1 MALSAIVSFDKEVH
15 MSRDLLLIVVAALG
29 VGFSAG
35 AFPQAYP
42 SRPIRVIVPASP
54 GGAADILSRTIAQ
67 KLSDAWGQQVIVDNR
82 TGAAGIIG
90 AEAAAKAP
98 NDGYTIMMGFAG
110 VIAVNPSL
118 YRTLPYD
125 SVKDYAP
132 VTLVALSPLMLVVH
146 PAVPATSVN
155 ELIALAKAQPGQ
167 LNFAST
173 GSGSTQHLSAELF
186 KSMAGISMT
195 HIPYKGSSLAYPDL
209 LAGNVS
215 LMFENMLSMLPNAKS
230 GKVRALAVTGTKRS
244 AALPEVP
251 TVGESVPG
259 FSAVGWYGVLA
270 PAGTDAAIVNKL
282 SAEINRIL
290 RLPEVNERLS
300 SLGAEP
306 TGSTPEEFAA
316 HIKAEIAKWG
326 KVVRDSGA
334 RIE

>member
-1 MALSAIVSFDKEVH
+1 
-15 MSRDLLLIVVAALG
+15 MSRKLLFISVAALG
-29 VGFSAG
+29 LGFSSA
-35 AFPQAYP
+35 ACPQAYP
-42 SRPIRVIVPASP
+42 SRTIRIIVPASP

-67 KLSDAWGQQVIVDNR
+67 KLSDAWGQQVLVDNR

-90 AEAAAKAP
+90 ADAAAKAP

-118 YRTLPYD
+118 YKTLPYD

-132 VTLVALSPLMLVVH
+132 VTLVAYSPLMLVVH
-146 PAVPATSVN
+146 PAVPANSVN
-155 ELIALAKAQPGQ
+155 ELIALAKAKPGQ

-230 GKVRALAVTGTKRS
+230 GKVRALAVTGAKRS
-244 AALPEVP
+244 AAMPELP

-259 FSAVGWYGVLA
+259 YSAVGWYGVLA
-270 PAGTDAAIVNKL
+270 PAGTDASIVNKL

-290 RLPEVNERLS
+290 KLPEVSERLS

-306 TGSTPEEFAA
+306 AGTTPEEFAA
-316 HIKAEIAKWG
+316 HIRTEIAKWG
-326 KVVRDSGA
+326 AVVRDSGA
-334 RIE
+334 RID

>member
-1 MALSAIVSFDKEVH
+1 MGKVRRRQF
-15 MSRDLLLIVVAALG
+15 LIA
-29 VGFSAG
+29 AG
-35 AFPQAYP
+35 ALLAAPLARAQGAFP
-42 SRPIRVIVPASP
+42 SRPIRIIVPASP

-67 KLSDAWGQQVIVDNR
+67 KLADAWGQPVLVDNR

-118 YRTLPYD
+118 YKTLPYD

-132 VTLVALSPLMLVVH
+132 VALVALSPLMLVVH
-146 PAVPATSVN
+146 PAVPAYSVN
-155 ELIALAKAQPGQ
+155 ELIALAKAKPGQ

-186 KSMAGISMT
+186 KTMAGIDMT

-244 AALPEVP
+244 AAMPDLP
-251 TVGESVPG
+251 TVADSVPG

-290 RLPEVNERLS
+290 KLPEVSERLS

-306 TGSTPEEFAA
+306 SGSTPEEFAA
-316 HIKAEIAKWG
+316 HIRTEIAKWG

>member
-1 MALSAIVSFDKEVH
+1 
-15 MSRDLLLIVVAALG
+15 MSRKLLCISVAALG
-29 VGFSAG
+29 LGFSSA
-35 AFPQAYP
+35 ACPQAYP
-42 SRPIRVIVPASP
+42 SRTIRIIVPASP

-67 KLSDAWGQQVIVDNR
+67 KLSDAWGQQVLVDNR

-90 AEAAAKAP
+90 ADAAAKAP

-118 YRTLPYD
+118 YKTLPYD

-132 VTLVALSPLMLVVH
+132 VTLVAYSPLMLVVH
-146 PAVPATSVN
+146 PAVPANSVN
-155 ELIALAKAQPGQ
+155 ELIALAKAKPGQ

-230 GKVRALAVTGTKRS
+230 GKVRALAVTGAKRS
-244 AALPEVP
+244 AAMPELP

-259 FSAVGWYGVLA
+259 YSAVGWYGVLA

-290 RLPEVNERLS
+290 KLPEVSERLS

-306 TGSTPEEFAA
+306 AGTTPEEFAA
-316 HIKAEIAKWG
+316 HIRTEIAKWG
-326 KVVRDSGA
+326 AVVRDSGA
-334 RIE
+334 RID

>member
-1 MALSAIVSFDKEVH
+1 MGKVRRRQF
-15 MSRDLLLIVVAALG
+15 LIA
-29 VGFSAG
+29 AG
-35 AFPQAYP
+35 ALLAAPLARAQGAFP
-42 SRPIRVIVPASP
+42 SRPIRIIVPASP

-67 KLSDAWGQQVIVDNR
+67 KLADAWGQPVLVDNR

-110 VIAVNPSL
+110 IIAVNPSL
-118 YRTLPYD
+118 YKTLPYD

-132 VTLVALSPLMLVVH
+132 VALVALSPLMLVVH
-146 PAVPATSVN
+146 PAVPAYSVN
-155 ELIALAKAQPGQ
+155 ELIALAKAKPGQ

-186 KSMAGISMT
+186 KSMAGIDMT

-244 AALPEVP
+244 AAMPDLP
-251 TVGESVPG
+251 TVADSVPG

-290 RLPEVNERLS
+290 KLPEVSERLS

-306 TGSTPEEFAA
+306 SGSTPEEFAA
-316 HIKAEIAKWG
+316 HIRTEIAKWG

>member
-1 MALSAIVSFDKEVH
+1 LAPAIIVAFDREGV
-15 MSRDLLLIVVAALG
+15 MSCKLLLTAVAALG
-29 VGFSAG
+29 LGFNSC
-35 AFPQAYP
+35 AFSQAYP
-42 SRPIRVIVPASP
+42 SKTIRVIVPASP

-67 KLSDAWGQQVIVDNR
+67 KLSDAWGQQVVVDNR

-118 YRTLPYD
+118 YKTLPYD
-125 SVKDYAP
+125 SVRDYAP

-146 PAVPATSVN
+146 PSVPANSVS
-155 ELIALAKAQPGQ
+155 ELIALAKANPGQ

-173 GSGSTQHLSAELF
+173 GGGSTQHLSAELF
-186 KSMAGISMT
+186 KSMADISMT
-195 HIPYKGSSLAYPDL
+195 HIPYKGSSLAYPGL

-244 AALPEVP
+244 AAMPEVP
-251 TVGESVPG
+251 TVAESVPG

-290 RLPEVNERLS
+290 KLPEVNERLS

-316 HIKAEIAKWG
+316 HIRTEIAKWG

-334 RIE
+334 RID

>member
-1 MALSAIVSFDKEVH
+1 MGKVRRRQF
-15 MSRDLLLIVVAALG
+15 LIA
-29 VGFSAG
+29 AG
-35 AFPQAYP
+35 ALLAAPLARAQGAFP
-42 SRPIRVIVPASP
+42 SRPIRIIVPASP
-54 GGAADILSRTIAQ
+54 GGAADILSRTIVQ
-67 KLSDAWGQQVIVDNR
+67 KLADAWGQPVLVDNR

-118 YRTLPYD
+118 YKTLPYD

-132 VTLVALSPLMLVVH
+132 VALVALSPLMLVVH
-146 PAVPATSVN
+146 PAVPAVSVN
-155 ELIALAKAQPGQ
+155 ELIALAKAKPGQ

-186 KSMAGISMT
+186 KSMAGIDMT

-244 AALPEVP
+244 AAMPDLP
-251 TVGESVPG
+251 TVADSVPG

-282 SAEINRIL
+282 SGEINRIL
-290 RLPEVNERLS
+290 KLPEVSERLS

-306 TGSTPEEFAA
+306 SGSTPEEFAA
-316 HIKAEIAKWG
+316 HIRTEIAKWG

>member
-1 MALSAIVSFDKEVH
+1 MGKVRRRQF
-15 MSRDLLLIVVAALG
+15 LIA
-29 VGFSAG
+29 AG
-35 AFPQAYP
+35 ALLAAPLARAQGAFP
-42 SRPIRVIVPASP
+42 SRPIRIIVPASP

-67 KLSDAWGQQVIVDNR
+67 KLADAWGQPVLGDNR

-118 YRTLPYD
+118 YKTLPYD

-132 VTLVALSPLMLVVH
+132 LMLVVH
-146 PAVPATSVN
+146 PAVPAYSVN
-155 ELIALAKAQPGQ
+155 ELIALAKAKPGQ

-186 KSMAGISMT
+186 KTMTGIDMT

-244 AALPEVP
+244 AAMPDLP
-251 TVGESVPG
+251 TVADSVPG

-290 RLPEVNERLS
+290 KLPEVSERLS

-306 TGSTPEEFAA
+306 SGSTPEEFAA
-316 HIKAEIAKWG
+316 HIRTEIAKWG

>member
-1 MALSAIVSFDKEVH
+1 MSKVH
-15 MSRDLLLIVVAALG
+15 RRQFLIA
-29 VGFSAG
+29 AG
-35 AFPQAYP
+35 ALLAAPLARAQGVFP
-42 SRPIRVIVPASP
+42 SKPIRIIVPASP

-67 KLSDAWGQQVIVDNR
+67 KLSDAWGQQVLVDNR

-98 NDGYTIMMGFAG
+98 NDGYTVMMGFAG

-118 YRTLPYD
+118 YKILPYD
-125 SVKDYAP
+125 SVKDFAP
-132 VTLVALSPLMLVVH
+132 VALVAMSPLMLVVH
-146 PAVPATSVN
+146 PAVPAYSVN
-155 ELIALAKAQPGQ
+155 ELIALAKAKPGQ

-186 KSMAGISMT
+186 KSMADINMT

-244 AALPEVP
+244 AAMPEVP
-251 TVGESVPG
+251 TVAESVPG

-270 PAGTDAAIVNKL
+270 PAGTDATIVNKL

-290 RLPEVNERLS
+290 KLPEVSERLS

-306 TGSTPEEFAA
+306 AGSTPDEFAA
-316 HIKAEIAKWG
+316 HIRSEIAKWG

>member
-1 MALSAIVSFDKEVH
+1 MGKVRRRQF
-15 MSRDLLLIVVAALG
+15 LIA
-29 VGFSAG
+29 AG
-35 AFPQAYP
+35 ALLAAPLARAQGAFP
-42 SRPIRVIVPASP
+42 SRPIRIIVPASP

-67 KLSDAWGQQVIVDNR
+67 KLADAWGQPVLVDNR

-118 YRTLPYD
+118 YKTLPYD

-132 VTLVALSPLMLVVH
+132 VALVALSPLMLVVH
-146 PAVPATSVN
+146 PAVPAVSVN
-155 ELIALAKAQPGQ
+155 ELIALAKAKPGQ

-173 GSGSTQHLSAELF
+173 DSGSTQHLSAELF
-186 KSMAGISMT
+186 KSMAGIDMT

-244 AALPEVP
+244 AAMPDLP
-251 TVGESVPG
+251 TVADSVPG

-290 RLPEVNERLS
+290 KLPEVSERLS

-306 TGSTPEEFAA
+306 SGSTPEEFAA
-316 HIKAEIAKWG
+316 HIRTEIAKWG

>member
-1 MALSAIVSFDKEVH
+1 
-15 MSRDLLLIVVAALG
+15 MSRKLLLIAVAVLG
-29 VGFSAG
+29 LGLSSA
-35 AFPQAYP
+35 ACPQAYP
-42 SRPIRVIVPASP
+42 SRTIRIIVPASP

-67 KLSDAWGQQVIVDNR
+67 KLSDAWGQQVLVDNR

-118 YRTLPYD
+118 YKTLPYD

-132 VTLVALSPLMLVVH
+132 VTLVAYSPLMLVVH
-146 PAVPATSVN
+146 PAVPANSVN
-155 ELIALAKAQPGQ
+155 ELIALAKAKPGQ

-230 GKVRALAVTGTKRS
+230 GKVRALAVTGAKRS
-244 AALPEVP
+244 AAMPEVP

-259 FSAVGWYGVLA
+259 YSAVGWYGVLA

-290 RLPEVNERLS
+290 KLPEVSERLS

-306 TGSTPEEFAA
+306 AGTTPEEFAA
-316 HIKAEIAKWG
+316 HIRTEIAKWG
-326 KVVRDSGA
+326 AVVRDSGA
-334 RIE
+334 RID

>member
-1 MALSAIVSFDKEVH
+1 MGKVH
-15 MSRDLLLIVVAALG
+15 RRQFLIA
-29 VGFSAG
+29 AG
-35 AFPQAYP
+35 ALLAAPLARAQGAFP
-42 SRPIRVIVPASP
+42 SRPIRIIVPASP

-67 KLSDAWGQQVIVDNR
+67 KLADAWGQPVLVDNR

-90 AEAAAKAP
+90 AEAVAKAP

-118 YRTLPYD
+118 YKTLPYD

-132 VTLVALSPLMLVVH
+132 VALVALSPLMLVVH
-146 PAVPATSVN
+146 PAVPAYSVN
-155 ELIALAKAQPGQ
+155 ELIALAKAKPGQ

-186 KSMAGISMT
+186 KTMAGIDMT

-244 AALPEVP
+244 AAMPELP
-251 TVGESVPG
+251 TVAESVPG

-290 RLPEVNERLS
+290 KLPEVSERLS

-306 TGSTPEEFAA
+306 SGSTPEEFAA
-316 HIKAEIAKWG
+316 HIRTEIAKWG

>member
-1 MALSAIVSFDKEVH
+1 
-15 MSRDLLLIVVAALG
+15 MSRKLLLIAVAALEL
-29 VGFSAG
+29 GFNAG
-35 AFPQAYP
+35 AYSQAYP
-42 SRPIRVIVPASP
+42 SKPIRIIVPASP
-54 GGAADILSRTIAQ
+54 GGAADILSRTVAQ
-67 KLSDAWGQQVIVDNR
+67 KLSDAWGQQVLVDNR

-118 YRTLPYD
+118 YKTLPYD
-125 SVKDYAP
+125 SVKDFAP

-146 PAVPATSVN
+146 PAVPAHSVN
-155 ELIALAKAQPGQ
+155 ELIALAKAKPGQ

-244 AALPEVP
+244 AAMPEVP
-251 TVGESVPG
+251 TVAESLPG

-290 RLPEVNERLS
+290 KLPEVSERLS

-306 TGSTPEEFAA
+306 AGSTPEEFAA
-316 HIKAEIAKWG
+316 HIRTEIAKWG

>member
-1 MALSAIVSFDKEVH
+1 MGKVRRRQF
-15 MSRDLLLIVVAALG
+15 LIA
-29 VGFSAG
+29 AG
-35 AFPQAYP
+35 ALLAAPLARAQGAFP
-42 SRPIRVIVPASP
+42 SRPIRIIVPASP

-67 KLSDAWGQQVIVDNR
+67 KLADAWGQPVLVDNR

-118 YRTLPYD
+118 YKTLPYD

-132 VTLVALSPLMLVVH
+132 VALVALSPLMLVVH
-146 PAVPATSVN
+146 PAVPAYSVN
-155 ELIALAKAQPGQ
+155 ELIALAKAKPGQ

-186 KSMAGISMT
+186 KSMAGIDMT

-244 AALPEVP
+244 AAMPDLP
-251 TVGESVPG
+251 TVADSVPG

-290 RLPEVNERLS
+290 KLPEVSERLS

-306 TGSTPEEFAA
+306 SGSTPEEFAA
-316 HIKAEIAKWG
+316 HIRTEIAKWG

>member
-1 MALSAIVSFDKEVH
+1 M
-15 MSRDLLLIVVAALG
+15 
-29 VGFSAG
+29 
-35 AFPQAYP
+35 
-42 SRPIRVIVPASP
+42 
-54 GGAADILSRTIAQ
+54 
-67 KLSDAWGQQVIVDNR
+67 
-82 TGAAGIIG
+82 
-90 AEAAAKAP
+90 
-98 NDGYTIMMGFAG
+98 
-110 VIAVNPSL
+110 
-118 YRTLPYD
+118 
-125 SVKDYAP
+125 
-132 VTLVALSPLMLVVH
+132 TLVALSPLMLVVH
-146 PAVPATSVN
+146 PAVPANSVN

>member
-1 MALSAIVSFDKEVH
+1 MRKVHRRQFLIAAGAL
-15 MSRDLLLIVVAALG
+15 LAAPL
-29 VGFSAG
+29 ARAQG
-35 AFPQAYP
+35 AFP
-42 SRPIRVIVPASP
+42 SKPIRIIVPASP

-67 KLSDAWGQQVIVDNR
+67 KLSDTWGQQVLVDNR

-118 YRTLPYD
+118 YKILPYD
-125 SVKDYAP
+125 SVKDFAP
-132 VTLVALSPLMLVVH
+132 VTLVAMSPLMLVVH
-146 PAVPATSVN
+146 PAVPAYSVD
-155 ELIALAKAQPGQ
+155 ELIALAKAKPGQ

-186 KSMAGISMT
+186 KSMADINMT

-244 AALPEVP
+244 AAMPEVP
-251 TVGESVPG
+251 TVAESVPG

-270 PAGTDAAIVNKL
+270 PAGTDATIVNKL

-290 RLPEVNERLS
+290 KLPEVSERLS

-306 TGSTPEEFAA
+306 TGSTPDEFAA
-316 HIKAEIAKWG
+316 HIRTEIAKWG
-326 KVVRDSGA
+326 KVVRESGA

>member
-1 MALSAIVSFDKEVH
+1 VGQIRRRQF
-15 MSRDLLLIVVAALG
+15 LIA
-29 VGFSAG
+29 AG
-35 AFPQAYP
+35 ALLAAPLAAAQGVFPSKA
-42 SRPIRVIVPASP
+42 IRIIVPASP

-67 KLSDAWGQQVIVDNR
+67 KLSDAWGQQVLVDNR

-90 AEAAAKAP
+90 TEAAAKAP
-98 NDGYTIMMGFAG
+98 NDGYTVMMGFAG
-110 VIAVNPSL
+110 AIAVNPSL
-118 YRTLPYD
+118 YKILPYD
-125 SVKDYAP
+125 SVKDFAP
-132 VTLVALSPLMLVVH
+132 VSLVAMSPLMLVVH
-146 PAVPATSVN
+146 PAVPAQSVN
-155 ELIALAKAQPGQ
+155 ELIALAKAKPGQ

-186 KSMAGISMT
+186 KSMADISMT

-244 AALPEVP
+244 AAMLEVP
-251 TVGESVPG
+251 TVAESVPG

-270 PAGTDAAIVNKL
+270 PAGTDAAIVSKL
-282 SAEINRIL
+282 STEINRIL
-290 RLPEVNERLS
+290 KLPEVNERLS

-306 TGSTPEEFAA
+306 AGSTPDEFAA
-316 HIKAEIAKWG
+316 HIRAEIAKWG

>member
-1 MALSAIVSFDKEVH
+1 
-15 MSRDLLLIVVAALG
+15 MSRKLLLIAVAALEL
-29 VGFSAG
+29 GFNAG
-35 AFPQAYP
+35 AYSQAYP
-42 SRPIRVIVPASP
+42 SKPIRIIVPASP
-54 GGAADILSRTIAQ
+54 GGAADILSRTVAQ
-67 KLSDAWGQQVIVDNR
+67 KLSDAWGQQVLVDNR

-118 YRTLPYD
+118 YKTLPYD
-125 SVKDYAP
+125 SVKDFAP

-146 PAVPATSVN
+146 PAVPAHSVN
-155 ELIALAKAQPGQ
+155 ELIALAKAKPGQ

-186 KSMAGISMT
+186 KSMADINMT

-244 AALPEVP
+244 AAMPEVP
-251 TVGESVPG
+251 TVAESLPG

-290 RLPEVNERLS
+290 KLPEVSERLS

-306 TGSTPEEFAA
+306 AGSTPEEFAA
-316 HIKAEIAKWG
+316 HIRTEIAKWG

>member
-1 MALSAIVSFDKEVH
+1 MGKVRRRQF
-15 MSRDLLLIVVAALG
+15 LIA
-29 VGFSAG
+29 AG
-35 AFPQAYP
+35 ALLAAPLARAQGAFP
-42 SRPIRVIVPASP
+42 SRPIRIIVPASP

-67 KLSDAWGQQVIVDNR
+67 KLADAWGQPVLVDNR

-118 YRTLPYD
+118 YKTLPYD

-132 VTLVALSPLMLVVH
+132 VALVALSPLMLVVH
-146 PAVPATSVN
+146 PAVPAYSVN
-155 ELIALAKAQPGQ
+155 ELIALAKAKPGQ

-173 GSGSTQHLSAELF
+173 DSGSTQHLSAELF
-186 KSMAGISMT
+186 KSMAGIDMT

-244 AALPEVP
+244 AAMPDLP
-251 TVGESVPG
+251 TVADSVPG

-290 RLPEVNERLS
+290 KLPEVSERLS

-306 TGSTPEEFAA
+306 SGSTPEEFAA
-316 HIKAEIAKWG
+316 HIRTEIAKWG

>member
-1 MALSAIVSFDKEVH
+1 MGKVRRRQF
-15 MSRDLLLIVVAALG
+15 LIA
-29 VGFSAG
+29 AG
-35 AFPQAYP
+35 ALLAAPLARAQGAFP
-42 SRPIRVIVPASP
+42 SRPIRIIVPASP

-67 KLSDAWGQQVIVDNR
+67 KLADAWGQPVLVDNR

-118 YRTLPYD
+118 YKTLPYD

-132 VTLVALSPLMLVVH
+132 VALVALSPLMLVVH
-146 PAVPATSVN
+146 PAVPAYSVN
-155 ELIALAKAQPGQ
+155 ELIALAKAKPGQ

-186 KSMAGISMT
+186 KTMTGIDMT

-244 AALPEVP
+244 AAMPELP
-251 TVGESVPG
+251 TVAESVPG

-290 RLPEVNERLS
+290 KLPEVSERLS

-306 TGSTPEEFAA
+306 SGSTPEEFAA
-316 HIKAEIAKWG
+316 HIRTEIAKWG

>member
-1 MALSAIVSFDKEVH
+1 V
-15 MSRDLLLIVVAALG
+15 
-29 VGFSAG
+29 
-35 AFPQAYP
+35 FP
-42 SRPIRVIVPASP
+42 SKPIRIIVPASP
-54 GGAADILSRTIAQ
+54 GGAADILARTIAQ
-67 KLSDAWGQQVIVDNR
+67 KLSDSWGQQVLVDNR

-90 AEAAAKAP
+90 AEAAARAP

-118 YRTLPYD
+118 YKILPYD
-125 SVKDYAP
+125 SVKDFAP
-132 VTLVALSPLMLVVH
+132 VALVAMSPLMLVVH
-146 PAVPATSVN
+146 PAVPAYSVN
-155 ELIALAKAQPGQ
+155 ELIALAKAKPGL

-186 KSMAGISMT
+186 KSMADISMT

-230 GKVRALAVTGTKRS
+230 GKVRALAVTSAKRS
-244 AALPEVP
+244 AAMPEVP
-251 TVGESVPG
+251 TVAESVPG
-259 FSAVGWYGVLA
+259 YSAVGWYGVLA
-270 PAGTDAAIVNKL
+270 PAGTDATIVNKL

-290 RLPEVNERLS
+290 KLPEVSERLS

-306 TGSTPEEFAA
+306 TGSTPDEFAT
-316 HIKAEIAKWG
+316 HIRIEIAKWG

>member
-1 MALSAIVSFDKEVH
+1 MGKVRRRQF
-15 MSRDLLLIVVAALG
+15 LIA
-29 VGFSAG
+29 AG
-35 AFPQAYP
+35 ALLAAPLARAQGAFP
-42 SRPIRVIVPASP
+42 SRPIRIIVPASP

-67 KLSDAWGQQVIVDNR
+67 KLADAWGQPVLVDNR

-118 YRTLPYD
+118 YKTLPYD

-132 VTLVALSPLMLVVH
+132 VALVALSPLMLVVH
-146 PAVPATSVN
+146 PAVPAYSVN
-155 ELIALAKAQPGQ
+155 ELIALAKAKPGQ

-186 KSMAGISMT
+186 KTMTGIDMT

-244 AALPEVP
+244 AAMPDLP
-251 TVGESVPG
+251 TVADSVPG

-290 RLPEVNERLS
+290 KLPEVSERLS

-306 TGSTPEEFAA
+306 SGSTPEEFAA
-316 HIKAEIAKWG
+316 HIRTEIAKWG

>member
-1 MALSAIVSFDKEVH
+1 MSKVH
-15 MSRDLLLIVVAALG
+15 RRQFLIA
-29 VGFSAG
+29 AG
-35 AFPQAYP
+35 ALLAAPLARAQGVFP
-42 SRPIRVIVPASP
+42 SRPIRIIVPASP

-67 KLSDAWGQQVIVDNR
+67 KLADAWGQPVLVDNR
-82 TGAAGIIG
+82 AGAAGIIG

-118 YRTLPYD
+118 YKTLPYD

-132 VTLVALSPLMLVVH
+132 VALVALSPLMLVVH
-146 PAVPATSVN
+146 PAVPANSVN
-155 ELIALAKAQPGQ
+155 ELIALAKAKPGQ

-186 KSMAGISMT
+186 KSMAGINMT

-244 AALPEVP
+244 AAMPEVP
-251 TVGESVPG
+251 TVAESVPG

-290 RLPEVNERLS
+290 KLPEVSERLS

-316 HIKAEIAKWG
+316 HIRTEIAKWG

>member
-1 MALSAIVSFDKEVH
+1 MRKIHRRQFL
-15 MSRDLLLIVVAALG
+15 VAAGALLAAPLARAQG
-29 VGFSAG
+29 V
-35 AFPQAYP
+35 YP
-42 SRPIRVIVPASP
+42 SKPIRIIVPASP

-67 KLSDAWGQQVIVDNR
+67 KLSDAWGQPVLVDNR
-82 TGAAGIIG
+82 TGASGIIG

-118 YRTLPYD
+118 YKTLPYD

-132 VTLVALSPLMLVVH
+132 VTLVAYSPLMLVVH
-146 PAVPATSVN
+146 PAVPANSVN
-155 ELIALAKAQPGQ
+155 ELIALAKAKPGQ

-244 AALPEVP
+244 SAMPELP
-251 TVGESVPG
+251 TVGESLPDY
-259 FSAVGWYGVLA
+259 SAVGWYGVLA

-290 RLPEVNERLS
+290 KLPEVSERLS

-306 TGSTPEEFAA
+306 AGTTPEEFAA
-316 HIKAEIAKWG
+316 HIRTEIAKWG